1 VGATGL
7 SVSRSAVA
15 SRFQYRNQQREPT
28 MPYDD
33 DVTSTEN
40 PRDESARAKRS
51 SDQTSMKTSPS
62 SAPFGEM
69 GPRNVKAAL
78 RLQME
83 MFEIF
88 HDVGRDWL
96 KRAASEAE
104 LAFNLPNKLTAAQ
117 TVPAALSAYQEW
129 LGEWMSMV
137 SEDGRHFI
145 ADSQKIVDRSVSCF
159 ADQSP
164 GTTT

>member
-1 VGATGL
+1 
-7 SVSRSAVA
+7 
-15 SRFQYRNQQREPT
+15 

-33 DVTSTEN
+33 DVTRTEDS
-40 PRDESARAKRS
+40 RDESARAKRS
-51 SDQTSMKTSPS
+51 GSQTSMKSSPS
-62 SAPFGEM
+62 SAPFDEM
-69 GPRNVKAAL
+69 GPRNVQAAL

-83 MFEIF
+83 IFEVL

-104 LAFNLPNKLTAAQ
+104 LAFKLPNKLTAAQ

-137 SEDGRHFI
+137 SEGSRHFL
-145 ADSQKIVDRSVSCF
+145 ADSQKIVDKSVSCF
-159 ADQSP
+159 GDRSP
-164 GTTT
+164 GTMT

>member
-1 VGATGL
+1 
-7 SVSRSAVA
+7 
-15 SRFQYRNQQREPT
+15 

-33 DVTSTEN
+33 DMTNTAN
-40 PRDESARAKRS
+40 PRDESARAKRPGNQS
-51 SDQTSMKTSPS
+51 STKASPS
-62 SAPFGEM
+62 IAPFAEM

-83 MFEIF
+83 MFVVL

-104 LAFNLPNKLTAAQ
+104 LAFDLPNKLTAAQ
-117 TVPAALSAYQEW
+117 TVPAVLSAYQEW
-129 LGEWMSMV
+129 LSEWMSMV

-145 ADSQKIVDRSVSCF
+145 ANSQKIVDRSVSCF
-159 ADQSP
+159 ADRSP
-164 GTTT
+164 DATM

>member
-1 VGATGL
+1 
-7 SVSRSAVA
+7 
-15 SRFQYRNQQREPT
+15 

-33 DVTSTEN
+33 EMTNTAN
-40 PRDESARAKRS
+40 PGDESARAKRS
-51 SDQTSMKTSPS
+51 NNQTSTKASLS

-83 MFEIF
+83 MFEVL

-104 LAFNLPNKLTAAQ
+104 LALNLPDKLTAAQ
-117 TVPAALSAYQEW
+117 TVPAALSAQA
-129 LGEWMSMV
+129 
-137 SEDGRHFI
+137 R
-145 ADSQKIVDRSVSCF
+145 
-159 ADQSP
+159 
-164 GTTT
+164 

>member
-1 VGATGL
+1 
-7 SVSRSAVA
+7 
-15 SRFQYRNQQREPT
+15 

-33 DVTSTEN
+33 DMTNTAN
-40 PRDESARAKRS
+40 PRDESARAKGSNSQSSTKTRS
-51 SDQTSMKTSPS
+51 S

-69 GPRNVKAAL
+69 GPHNVKAAL

-83 MFEIF
+83 MFEVL

-145 ADSQKIVDRSVSCF
+145 ANSQKIVDRSVSYF
-159 ADQSP
+159 AVRSP
-164 GTTT
+164 DATM

>member
-1 VGATGL
+1 L
-7 SVSRSAVA
+7 SVSQSAVA
-15 SRFQYRNQQREPT
+15 SRFRYRNQEQEPT

-33 DVTSTEN
+33 DMTNTVN
-40 PRDESARAKRS
+40 PRDESARAKRPGNQS
-51 SDQTSMKTSPS
+51 STKASPS
-62 SAPFGEM
+62 IAPFAEM

-83 MFEIF
+83 MFDVL

-104 LAFNLPNKLTAAQ
+104 LAFDLPNKLTAAQ
-117 TVPAALSAYQEW
+117 TVPAVLSAYQEW
-129 LGEWMSMV
+129 LNEWMSMV

-145 ADSQKIVDRSVSCF
+145 ANSQKIVDRSVSCF
-159 ADQSP
+159 ADRSP
-164 GTTT
+164 DATM

>member
-1 VGATGL
+1 
-7 SVSRSAVA
+7 
-15 SRFQYRNQQREPT
+15 

-33 DVTSTEN
+33 DMTNTVN
-40 PRDESARAKRS
+40 PRDESARAKRPGNQS
-51 SDQTSMKTSPS
+51 STKASPS
-62 SAPFGEM
+62 IAPFAEM

-83 MFEIF
+83 MFEVL

-104 LAFNLPNKLTAAQ
+104 LALNLPNKLTAAQ

-145 ADSQKIVDRSVSCF
+145 ANSQKIVDRSVSCF
-159 ADQSP
+159 ADRSP
-164 GTTT
+164 DATM

>member
-1 VGATGL
+1 
-7 SVSRSAVA
+7 
-15 SRFQYRNQQREPT
+15 
-28 MPYDD
+28 MPYEDNM
-33 DVTSTEN
+33 TNTAN

-51 SDQTSMKTSPS
+51 NNQTSTKASPS
-62 SAPFGEM
+62 HALFGEM

-83 MFEIF
+83 MFEVL

-104 LAFNLPNKLTAAQ
+104 LALNLPNKLTAAQ
-117 TVPAALSAYQEW
+117 TVLAALSAYQEW
-129 LGEWMSMV
+129 LSEWMGMV
-137 SEDGRHFI
+137 SENCRHFI

-159 ADQSP
+159 ADRSP
-164 GTTT
+164 DPTT

>member
-7 SVSRSAVA
+7 SVSQSAVA
-15 SRFQYRNQQREPT
+15 RRFRYRNQQQEPT

-51 SDQTSMKTSPS
+51 DNPKSTKASPS
-62 SAPFGEM
+62 TAPFGEI
-69 GPRNVKAAL
+69 GPHNVKAAF

-83 MFEIF
+83 MFEVF

-129 LGEWMSMV
+129 LSEWMSMV
-137 SEDGRHFI
+137 GEDGRHFI
-145 ADSQKIVDRSVSCF
+145 ADGQKIVDRSVSYF
-159 ADQSP
+159 ADRSP

>member
-1 VGATGL
+1 
-7 SVSRSAVA
+7 
-15 SRFQYRNQQREPT
+15 

-40 PRDESARAKRS
+40 LRDESARATRPNN
-51 SDQTSMKTSPS
+51 QTSTKASPS
-62 SAPFGEM
+62 SGPFSEM

-83 MFEIF
+83 MFEVL
-88 HDVGRDWL
+88 HDVGRDWF

-129 LGEWMSMV
+129 LSEWMSIV

-145 ADSQKIVDRSVSCF
+145 ADSQKIVDWSVSCF
-159 ADQSP
+159 ADRSP
-164 GTTT
+164 GATT

>member
-1 VGATGL
+1 
-7 SVSRSAVA
+7 
-15 SRFQYRNQQREPT
+15 

-40 PRDESARAKRS
+40 LRDETARAKRS
-51 SDQTSMKTSPS
+51 NNQTSTKASSS
-62 SAPFGEM
+62 SAPSPFGEM
-69 GPRNVKAAL
+69 GPHNVKAAL

-83 MFEIF
+83 MFEVL

-104 LAFNLPNKLTAAQ
+104 LALNLPNKLTAAQ
-117 TVPAALSAYQEW
+117 TVPAVLSAYQEW

-145 ADSQKIVDRSVSCF
+145 ADGQKIVDRSVSCF
-159 ADQSP
+159 ADRSP

>member
-1 VGATGL
+1 
-7 SVSRSAVA
+7 
-15 SRFQYRNQQREPT
+15 

-40 PRDESARAKRS
+40 LRDESARAKRS
-51 SDQTSMKTSPS
+51 DNPKSTKASPS
-62 SAPFGEM
+62 SA
-69 GPRNVKAAL
+69 
-78 RLQME
+78 QME
-83 MFEIF
+83 MFEVL
-88 HDVGRDWL
+88 HDVGRDWF

-129 LGEWMSMV
+129 LSEWMSMV

-159 ADQSP
+159 ADRSP
-164 GTTT
+164 GATT

>member
-1 VGATGL
+1 
-7 SVSRSAVA
+7 
-15 SRFQYRNQQREPT
+15 

-33 DVTSTEN
+33 DMTNTAH
-40 PRDESARAKRS
+40 PRDESARATRS
-51 SDQTSMKTSPS
+51 NNQSSTKASPS
-62 SAPFGEM
+62 VVPSPFGEM
-69 GPRNVKAAL
+69 GPHNVKAAL

-83 MFEIF
+83 MFEVL

-104 LAFNLPNKLTAAQ
+104 LALNLPNKLTAAQ
-117 TVPAALSAYQEW
+117 TVPAVLSAYQEW
-129 LGEWMSMV
+129 LGEWMSRV

-145 ADSQKIVDRSVSCF
+145 ADGQKIVDRSVSCF
-159 ADQSP
+159 ADRSP

>member
-1 VGATGL
+1 
-7 SVSRSAVA
+7 
-15 SRFQYRNQQREPT
+15 

-33 DVTSTEN
+33 DMTNTAN
-40 PRDESARAKRS
+40 PRDESARAKGSNNQSSTKARS
-51 SDQTSMKTSPS
+51 S

-69 GPRNVKAAL
+69 GPHNVKAAL

-83 MFEIF
+83 MFEVL

-117 TVPAALSAYQEW
+117 TVPAALSAYQDW

-145 ADSQKIVDRSVSCF
+145 ADGQKIVDRSVSCF
-159 ADQSP
+159 ADRSP
-164 GTTT
+164 DTTT

>member
-1 VGATGL
+1 
-7 SVSRSAVA
+7 
-15 SRFQYRNQQREPT
+15 

-40 PRDESARAKRS
+40 LRDESARAKRS
-51 SDQTSMKTSPS
+51 DNPKSTKASPS
-62 SAPFGEM
+62 GLPFGEM

-83 MFEIF
+83 MFEVL

-104 LAFNLPNKLTAAQ
+104 LAFNLPNTLTAAQ
-117 TVPAALSAYQEW
+117 TVPAALSAYQEG
-129 LGEWMSMV
+129 LNEGMGMV

-145 ADSQKIVDRSVSCF
+145 ADSQKIVDRSMSCF
-159 ADQSP
+159 TDRSP

>member
-7 SVSRSAVA
+7 SVSQSAVA

-33 DVTSTEN
+33 DMTNTAN

-51 SDQTSMKTSPS
+51 DNPKSTKASPS
-62 SAPFGEM
+62 SALFGEM

-83 MFEIF
+83 MFEVL
-88 HDVGRDWL
+88 HDVGRDWF

-129 LGEWMSMV
+129 LSEWMSMV

-159 ADQSP
+159 ADRSP
-164 GTTT
+164 GATT

>member
-7 SVSRSAVA
+7 SVSQSAVA

-33 DVTSTEN
+33 DMTDAGN
-40 PRDESARAKRS
+40 PRDESARARRC
-51 SDQTSMKTSPS
+51 DNQTSTMASLS
-62 SAPFGEM
+62 SALFGEM

-83 MFEIF
+83 MFEVL

-96 KRAASEAE
+96 KRATSEAE

-117 TVPAALSAYQEW
+117 TVPAALSVYQEW
-129 LGEWMSMV
+129 LSEWVSMV
-137 SEDGRHFI
+137 SDDGRHFI

-159 ADQSP
+159 ADRSP
-164 GTTT
+164 ATTT